1 MMFHCSSLYE
11 VSCKASGVFNT
22 DIMRLQQM
30 TDTKLRMKE
39 PELMS
44 GISERAKGR
53 EATFRCVP
61 DNMDLMSSVR
71 MDGSAVEAHV
81 SRTSGKRNVDF
92 ADWQPEL
99 QHSVGLYQAYCSG
112 YQKDVPAHKLF
123 IAINCGLNKC
133 SDEFCNL
140 LLDVGKEFT
149 CADVAFWEEAW
160 WLHKAC
166 QRARSLLALQTAKH
180 FGLSIQT
187 TKDLVSFNQDAIG
200 VPVVDTAEFDIK
212 EGLDDTVE
220 FYSACVDTT
229 SLQNGILCKMH
240 ESEGMW
246 VFKGSARSSAKMT
259 SFGSIFG
266 SKATCCIFPSRS
278 PYYKKSQGSPSHVN
292 GLDSELLVRHA
303 SQPLL
308 KSDGYVYQCFDE
320 HFFTNLSSMQWDR
333 NCGVTELVPIIVG
346 VC

>member
-1 MMFHCSSLYE
+1 MFHCSSLYE

-30 TDTKLRMKE
+30 TDTKLRMK
-39 PELMS
+39 ELMS